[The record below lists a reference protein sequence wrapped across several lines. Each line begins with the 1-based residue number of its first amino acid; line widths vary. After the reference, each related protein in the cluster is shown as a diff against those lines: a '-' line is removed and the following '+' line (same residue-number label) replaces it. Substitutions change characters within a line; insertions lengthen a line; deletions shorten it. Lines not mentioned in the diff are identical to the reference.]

1 MDLYIDSFVS
11 AIDRKDYSKVEELIK
26 TNNENSKFDI
36 IYEMYIRS
44 ILSIDH
50 FQFIMEYF
58 SKYINI
64 SSRLIKKLF
73 NDSNNIYNRNDNS
86 KRLLDAIFNHIKI
99 YDNEFIKLLLFH
111 YRDKVEIPISDL
123 NQYISVEKHKIL
135 TYDSDYQ
142 SGCGKYLLTECN
154 RGKKINSTKDEFLV
168 EYGTDINEKG

>member
-44 ILSIDH
+44 ILSIDR
-50 FQFIMEYF
+50 FQFIMKYF

-86 KRLLDAIFNHIKI
+86 
-99 YDNEFIKLLLFH
+99 
-111 YRDKVEIPISDL
+111 
-123 NQYISVEKHKIL
+123 
-135 TYDSDYQ
+135 
-142 SGCGKYLLTECN
+142 
-154 RGKKINSTKDEFLV
+154 
-168 EYGTDINEKG
+168 

>member
-11 AIDRKDYSKVEELIK
+11 AIDRKDYSKEEELIK

-44 ILSIDH
+44 ILSIDR
-50 FQFIMEYF
+50 FQFIMKYF

-86 KRLLDAIFNHIKI
+86 
-99 YDNEFIKLLLFH
+99 
-111 YRDKVEIPISDL
+111 
-123 NQYISVEKHKIL
+123 
-135 TYDSDYQ
+135 
-142 SGCGKYLLTECN
+142 
-154 RGKKINSTKDEFLV
+154 
-168 EYGTDINEKG
+168 

>member
-11 AIDRKDYSKVEELIK
+11 AIDRKDYSKEEELIK
-26 TNNENSKFDI
+26 TNNEKSKFDI

-86 KRLLDAIFNHIKI
+86 
-99 YDNEFIKLLLFH
+99 
-111 YRDKVEIPISDL
+111 
-123 NQYISVEKHKIL
+123 
-135 TYDSDYQ
+135 
-142 SGCGKYLLTECN
+142 
-154 RGKKINSTKDEFLV
+154 
-168 EYGTDINEKG
+168 

>member
-1 MDLYIDSFVS
+1 VS
-11 AIDRKDYSKVEELIK
+11 AIDRKDYSKEEELIK

-86 KRLLDAIFNHIKI
+86 
-99 YDNEFIKLLLFH
+99 
-111 YRDKVEIPISDL
+111 
-123 NQYISVEKHKIL
+123 
-135 TYDSDYQ
+135 
-142 SGCGKYLLTECN
+142 
-154 RGKKINSTKDEFLV
+154 
-168 EYGTDINEKG
+168 

>member
-11 AIDRKDYSKVEELIK
+11 AIDRKDYSKEEELIK

-86 KRLLDAIFNHIKI
+86 
-99 YDNEFIKLLLFH
+99 
-111 YRDKVEIPISDL
+111 
-123 NQYISVEKHKIL
+123 
-135 TYDSDYQ
+135 
-142 SGCGKYLLTECN
+142 
-154 RGKKINSTKDEFLV
+154 
-168 EYGTDINEKG
+168 